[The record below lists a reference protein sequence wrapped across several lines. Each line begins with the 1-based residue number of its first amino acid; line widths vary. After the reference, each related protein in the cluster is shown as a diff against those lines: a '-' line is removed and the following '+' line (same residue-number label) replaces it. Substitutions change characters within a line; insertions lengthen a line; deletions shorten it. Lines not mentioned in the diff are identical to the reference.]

1 MIGFTRIQ
9 VICNTYECLVFLIT
23 SEDSSETV
31 LEFDVIP
38 WWNKIVHNSNHWQI
52 WYWFLIS
59 LKLHYFICLWHL
71 FISKQL
77 VFRVSNWFYI
87 SRAFFIPNCILYL
100 KNILYKSVFR
110 AAQVFLVYIKTNW
123 FIIIRVAQGFRV
135 VQYFLDFSETQCC
148 SKTCSSNPCS
158 SRTHCSKTFFV
169 LCKNLQNHLTRILFS
184 LDLI

>member
-23 SEDSSETV
+23 SKDSSETV

-38 WWNKIVHNSNHWQI
+38 WWNKIVHNLNHWEI
-52 WYWFLIS
+52 WYWILIS
-59 LKLHYFICLWHL
+59 LKTIFSLTLHYFICIWHHS
-71 FISKQL
+71 ISKQL

-100 KNILYKSVFR
+100 KNILYNCVFR
-110 AAQVFLVYIKTNW
+110 AARVFLVHIKTNW

-148 SKTCSSNPCS
+148 SKPCSLNPCS
-158 SRTHCSKTFFV
+158 SRTHCTWWSVF
-169 LCKNLQNHLTRILFS
+169 L
-184 LDLI
+184 